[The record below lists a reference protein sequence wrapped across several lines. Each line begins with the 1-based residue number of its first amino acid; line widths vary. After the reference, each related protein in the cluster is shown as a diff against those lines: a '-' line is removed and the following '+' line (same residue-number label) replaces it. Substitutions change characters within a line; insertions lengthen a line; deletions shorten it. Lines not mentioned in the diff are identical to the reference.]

1 MSGEETNMGT
11 GATGQLQARNE
22 AARLRLLTEAV
33 GALNSALSYTEMLAV
48 IMNLVPEQL
57 DCERATLYLIQGS
70 EESIKSEV
78 TLGETG
84 LTIRLKKGQGL
95 AGWVAETGQS
105 LRVED
110 AYDDA
115 RFNRSYD
122 LQTGFRTRAVM
133 CVPARLRGD
142 EIVAVLQA
150 INKDGG
156 FTLEDQAYLETFAA
170 HVALALERDRTTRE
184 LIARRV
190 LDSEI
195 ETARELQQRFLPSGP
210 FLDKGIEIAGI
221 MKPCHTVGGDLFD
234 WGTLKNGQIGFT
246 TGDVSGKGVGAS
258 LMMCAV
264 QTSLRALARQQYNP
278 RILVEELNRL
288 LVADNPVS
296 SFVTFFLGIIDSD
309 TLVMRYVNAGH
320 TMPVLYRPGADPVWL
335 DQGGMVL
342 GIWADPQYDEGT
354 VQLAKGDTIV
364 LYTDGVSESANE
376 AGVEYGSRP
385 IVDLLNQTTGNSAEI
400 CQKIIESAETF
411 NFGPARDDIT
421 CVCVRILP

>member
-1 MSGEETNMGT
+1 M
-11 GATGQLQARNE
+11 ATGQLQARNE
-22 AARLRLLTEAV
+22 TARLRLLTEAV
-33 GALNSALSYTEMLAV
+33 GALNSALSYTEMLGV

-57 DCERATLYLIQGS
+57 NCERATLYLTQAS

-78 TLGETG
+78 TLGASG

-95 AGWVAETGQS
+95 AGWVAETGES

-115 RFNRSYD
+115 RFDRSYD
-122 LQTGFRTRAVM
+122 LKTGFRTRAVM
-133 CVPARLRGD
+133 CVPARLRGG
-142 EIVAVLQA
+142 ELVAVLQA
-150 INKDGG
+150 INKEGG

-170 HVALALERDRTTRE
+170 HVALALERDRITRE

-195 ETARELQQRFLPSGP
+195 ETARELQQRFLPAGM
-210 FLDKGIEIAGI
+210 FVDKGIEIAGI

-234 WGTLKNGQIGFT
+234 WGTLTNGLISFT

-264 QTSLRALARQQYNP
+264 QTSLRALTRHQYSP

-296 SFVTFFLGIIDSD
+296 SFVTFFLGVIDPG

-320 TMPVLYRPGADPVWL
+320 TLPVVFRPGADPIWL
-335 DQGGMVL
+335 DQGGLVL
-342 GIWADPQYDEGT
+342 GIFADSVYDEGT
-354 VQLAKGDTIV
+354 VQLERGDTIV
-364 LYTDGVSESANE
+364 LYTDGVSESVNE
-376 AGVEYGSRP
+376 SGIEFGSKP
-385 IVDLLNQTTGNSAEI
+385 IVKLLQDESGNSVDI
-400 CQKIIESAETF
+400 CQKIIQTAETF
-411 NFGPARDDIT
+411 NFGPAHDDIT
-421 CVCVRILP
+421 CVCVRITG